1 MKNGNN
7 RRLFAQIDEL
17 SYYGE
22 ESEVLFMFGSIF
34 QLNEIY
40 DNQLLPSVKLKSLL
54 AQHPDIAMAYENTG
68 LVYEDK
74 VELEIGI
81 DIYEEGSDNL

>member
-40 DNQLLPSVKLKSLL
+40 DNQLLPSGDGTMSTIRMTLCSD
-54 AQHPDIAMAYENTG
+54 HGNDI
-68 LVYEDK
+68 K
-74 VELEIGI
+74 Q
-81 DIYEEGSDNL
+81 